1 MSLRKANDRSEK
13 MLALIALLT
22 PIGGR
27 VHHVLGRDIGA
38 GARTVLDDDMLAE
51 TLGKPCAKDARYDV
65 GPATGRE
72 ADDPVH
78 RPRRIIQRAG
88 GVRKGRKRGRRDVC
102 NHGVAPWSGT
112 PPQKPAAPASFP
124 SCPRNAKGIIAAFQ
138 FAELRH
144 VRGSSR
150 IKLHHFPGRCER
162 SHRRIFG
169 SWVSMSAFG

>member
-1 MSLRKANDRSEK
+1 MSLRKSNDRSEK

-22 PIGGR
+22 PAHSSVYPSGGR

-38 GARTVLDDDMLAE
+38 GAGTVLDDDLLAE
-51 TLGKPCAKDARYDV
+51 VLGEPCAKDARYDV

-88 GVRKGRKRGRRDVC
+88 GVRKGRKRGPRRGGTHERPARNVC

-112 PPQKPAAPASFP
+112 PPQKPAAPASFQ
-124 SCPRNAKGIIAAFQ
+124 SCPRNAEGIIAAFQ
-138 FAELRH
+138 FAELRN
-144 VRGSSR
+144 VRGQL
-150 IKLHHFPGRCER
+150 KDKATPFPWE
-162 SHRRIFG
+162 
-169 SWVSMSAFG
+169 M